1 MSQTPDD
8 KARPEFEQLFRD
20 TRTDLLAY
28 LVRRSETVEDAAELL
43 GETYLVAWRKLD
55 AIPKGDRA
63 RLWLFGVARNLLLRE
78 GSRRRSQSVLLEHL
92 GRELR
97 NLQPHEDDD
106 RRDPLRAALATLS
119 ETDREI
125 LTLNAWEGLAPKQ
138 IAAVMGTSPNV
149 VRVRLHRVRTRMRQ
163 KLALKESANPT
174 VARRP
179 AFEAGGDHASTP
191 TRREPARR

>member
-1 MSQTPDD
+1 VTHTTDD
-8 KARPEFEQLFRD
+8 KARPEFERLFRD

-63 RLWLFGVARNLLLRE
+63 RMWLFGVARNLLLRE
-78 GSRRRSQSVLLEHL
+78 AGRRRSQSALVEHL

-106 RRDPLRAALATLS
+106 RRDPLRVALATLS
-119 ETDREI
+119 EGDREI
-125 LTLNAWEGLAPKQ
+125 LTLNAWENLTPKQ
-138 IAAVMGTSPNV
+138 IAAVMGISPNI
-149 VRVRLHRVRTRMRQ
+149 VRVRLHRVRTRVKQ
-163 KLALKESANPT
+163 KLALEESAAGS

-179 AFEAGGDHASTP
+179 TLEAAAEHASTP
-191 TRREPARR
+191 ARREPVRR